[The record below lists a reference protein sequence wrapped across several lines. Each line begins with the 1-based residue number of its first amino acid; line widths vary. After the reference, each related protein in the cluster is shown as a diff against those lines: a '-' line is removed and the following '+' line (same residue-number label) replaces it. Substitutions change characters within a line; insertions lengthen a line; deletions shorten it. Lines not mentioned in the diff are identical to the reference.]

1 MEQNTQTSIKTEPE
15 LEIDLMEILHLIR
28 QYWLWIIEAG
38 LCVGGICFLVCT
50 LLIAPKYTASTEVYI
65 LHQQSD
71 SHTITYSDLQTGT
84 YLTDDYKELI
94 TSLPVLEKVI
104 AQLDLDLTPAQFESR
119 ITVSTPEDTRIIRI
133 EVEDEDPYQAHQIA
147 DTLRI
152 AASAQIEQVMEI
164 QAVKTVQEAMDRI
177 IHQTSISG
185 MDMILAGSNL
195 PNPSEMLSREAFTS
209 LLAYAREQ
217 YDYVIID
224 APPIASVIDA
234 AVIAPSC
241 DGIVFVIAAGQVNK
255 RAALQVKQQLEKTGT
270 PILGAILN
278 KVEISS
284 EKYYGKYYGN
294 L

>member
-15 LEIDLMEILHLIR
+15 LELDLLEILHLIR

-164 QAVKTVQEAMDRI
+164 QAVKTVQEASYP
-177 IHQTSISG
+177 TAKSG
-185 MDMILAGSNL
+185 
-195 PNPSEMLSREAFTS
+195 P
-209 LLAYAREQ
+209 ARLR
-217 YDYVIID
+217 
-224 APPIASVIDA
+224 
-234 AVIAPSC
+234 C
-241 DGIVFVIAAGQVNK
+241 T
-255 RAALQVKQQLEKTGT
+255 ALGCL
-270 PILGAILN
+270 LGAITVTLLLILRHLLDDTIRTEEDVEEVLALFVLGRIPEIN
-278 KVEISS
+278 KAGERQ
-284 EKYYGKYYGN
+284 
-294 L
+294 